1 MAETASK
8 TVKQRYQEASY
19 LKVGENFEL
28 MGTGFTELNED
39 PGAQTTSKKYI
50 NDKSSTSSITSYE
63 GEHGFTADQIPSENV
78 IKDLVSI
85 GKERKTGADAEREFV
100 RVDLDEKV
108 EGDTT
113 GTVFKARMFTVAAL
127 IMTEN
132 YRLREH
138 FTTKEILLWVNLI
151 QRQRHLHRIQQR
163 SKRKRSLKLE
173 LRSKIYV
180 YLEWKEARI

>member
-1 MAETASK
+1 MSETASK

-63 GEHGFTADQIPSENV
+63 GEHGFTADQIPSEVV
-78 IKDLVSI
+78 IKDLISI

-108 EGDTT
+108 TGVGGES
-113 GTVFKARMFTVAAL
+113 GTVFKARKFNVAAEISSFSDNDGEL
-127 IMTEN
+127 QVEGTLHDKGDPIMGTFDTKTKTFTKDSTE
-132 YRLREH
+132 E
-138 FTTKEILLWVNLI
+138 
-151 QRQRHLHRIQQR
+151 
-163 SKRKRSLKLE
+163 
-173 LRSKIYV
+173 
-180 YLEWKEARI
+180 

>member
-1 MAETASK
+1 
-8 TVKQRYQEASY
+8 
-19 LKVGENFEL
+19 

-63 GEHGFTADQIPSENV
+63 GEHGFTADQIPSEKV

-108 EGDTT
+108 DGDTT
-113 GTVFKARMFTVAAL
+113 GTVFKARMFTVAAEISSFSDNDGEL
-127 IMTEN
+127 QVEGTLHDKGDPVMGKFDTKTKTFTPDSATE
-132 YRLREH
+132 
-138 FTTKEILLWVNLI
+138 
-151 QRQRHLHRIQQR
+151 
-163 SKRKRSLKLE
+163 
-173 LRSKIYV
+173 
-180 YLEWKEARI
+180 

>member
-19 LKVGENFEL
+19 LKVSEAFEL

-63 GEHGFTADQIPSENV
+63 GEHGFTADQIPSEKV

-113 GTVFKARMFTVAAL
+113 GTVFKARMFTVAAEISSFSDNDGEL
-127 IMTEN
+127 QVEGTLHDKGDPVMGKFDTE
-132 YRLREH
+132 
-138 FTTKEILLWVNLI
+138 TKTYTPDSATE
-151 QRQRHLHRIQQR
+151 
-163 SKRKRSLKLE
+163 
-173 LRSKIYV
+173 
-180 YLEWKEARI
+180 

>member
-19 LKVGENFEL
+19 LKVSEAFEL

-63 GEHGFTADQIPSENV
+63 GEHGFTADQIPSEKV

-113 GTVFKARMFTVAAL
+113 GTVFKARMFTVAAE
-127 IMTEN
+127 ISSFSDN
-132 YRLREH
+132 DRLREH

-151 QRQRHLHRIQQR
+151 QRQRHLHRIQRQ
-163 SKRKRSLKLE
+163 SKRKRSE
-173 LRSKIYV
+173 D
-180 YLEWKEARI
+180 WN

>member
-1 MAETASK
+1 
-8 TVKQRYQEASY
+8 
-19 LKVGENFEL
+19 

-63 GEHGFTADQIPSENV
+63 GEHGFTADQIPSEKV

-100 RVDLDEKV
+100 RVDLDEKA

-113 GTVFKARMFTVAAL
+113 GTVFKARMFTVAAEISSFSDNDGEL
-127 IMTEN
+127 QVEGTLHDKGDPVMGKFDTKAKTFTPDSATE
-132 YRLREH
+132 
-138 FTTKEILLWVNLI
+138 
-151 QRQRHLHRIQQR
+151 
-163 SKRKRSLKLE
+163 
-173 LRSKIYV
+173 
-180 YLEWKEARI
+180 

>member
-63 GEHGFTADQIPSENV
+63 GEHGFTAKREKQEQMQNV
-78 IKDLVSI
+78 NL
-85 GKERKTGADAEREFV
+85 F
-100 RVDLDEKV
+100 
-108 EGDTT
+108 
-113 GTVFKARMFTVAAL
+113 AL
-127 IMTEN
+127 IWM
-132 YRLREH
+132 
-138 FTTKEILLWVNLI
+138 K
-151 QRQRHLHRIQQR
+151 
-163 SKRKRSLKLE
+163 K
-173 LRSKIYV
+173 
-180 YLEWKEARI
+180 